1 MMSWRVRFGGLY
13 SKTERR
19 FPLFQCSAVRFYWAH
34 EASSSEGSNFSRWL
48 LEDLTMIG
56 EKKADQRKKEGSV
69 RCEVAAS
76 S

>member
-19 FPLFQCSAVRFYWAH
+19 FPCSAVRFYWAH
-34 EASSSEGSNFSRWL
+34 EASSSEGSNLSRWL
-48 LEDLTMIG
+48 LEDPTMIG
-56 EKKADQRKKEGSV
+56 EKEADQRKKEGSV